1 MYRIKV
7 SKNIRKEI
15 LKIMEK
21 RGKTEKQLRDA
32 GDLNAHWQVL
42 EEFEKVRKEFFPE
55 WHIFFGDYPEMYRIQ
70 KWKNGKYKT
79 KEEAEKI
86 IRQRV
91 NEYISDLRWY
101 YDIAEGFFGSAD

>member
-1 MYRIKV
+1 
-7 SKNIRKEI
+7 
-15 LKIMEK
+15 
-21 RGKTEKQLRDA
+21 
-32 GDLNAHWQVL
+32 
-42 EEFEKVRKEFFPE
+42 
-55 WHIFFGDYPEMYRIQ
+55 MYRIQ